1 MTVLCSAIAKS
12 GSRCRRP
19 ALAGKQHCLMH
30 DPESAELRR
39 EAGRKGG
46 RNRSA
51 KARAAKLIP
60 DAMTAEDLAGWLSL
74 LFTSVMA
81 GKVEPKIGTAAAAI
95 ARTLLEAQTAA
106 AQPSVAD
113 LQEQVAV
120 LRALVERGSGGRAA

>member
-1 MTVLCSAIAKS
+1 
-12 GSRCRRP
+12 
-19 ALAGKQHCLMH
+19 MH

-74 LFTSVMA
+74 AFTNVLS
-81 GKVEPKIGTAAAAI
+81 GRIEPKVATAAAAI
-95 ARTLLEAQTAA
+95 AGRLLEAQTAA
-106 AQPSVAD
+106 AQPSIAD
-113 LQEQVAV
+113 LEEQVAV
-120 LRALVERGSGGRAA
+120 LRAMVERGSGGRVA